1 MAANPAQ
8 LVPPVAQQPQP
19 PVAQQPQPPVAQQP
33 YPQQRRRTARPPTV
47 QYSSAEV
54 FGLLH
59 IIEQILPVDGEDW
72 NEVSRLH
79 VVNFP
84 NNGRDG
90 PKLKR
95 KFQQLHHSP
104 VPFCS

>member
-8 LVPPVAQQPQP
+8 LVP

-59 IIEQILPVDGEDW
+59 IIEQISVK
-72 NEVSRLH
+72 
-79 VVNFP
+79 
-84 NNGRDG
+84 
-90 PKLKR
+90 PKKR
-95 KFQQLHHSP
+95 HGLRNAK
-104 VPFCS
+104 

>member
-54 FGLLH
+54 QNLYVRNLDPSSSYHYF
-59 IIEQILPVDGEDW
+59 ITT
-72 NEVSRLH
+72 
-79 VVNFP
+79 
-84 NNGRDG
+84 
-90 PKLKR
+90 
-95 KFQQLHHSP
+95 
-104 VPFCS
+104 